1 MPNDLPQ
8 LTDAEHAV
16 YEWQLSIP
24 DFGEEGQRRLKAAS
38 VLISRVGGVGGAVAY
53 YLAAAGVGRLV
64 LAHAGDLRPPDLNRQ
79 ILMTHDWVGKPRI
92 ESAAR
97 RLREFNP
104 RLDVV
109 AVNENIGESNVSAL
123 VAQADLVVDCA
134 PLFSERLLMNRESV
148 RQRKPMVECAMY
160 AMEAQLTTFVPGRSP
175 CLACLY
181 PVEPPA
187 WKRQFPVFGAV
198 AGVIGSLAAVE
209 AIKTIS
215 GLAEPLLG
223 KLLTCNL
230 AEMAFRTLAISRNP
244 DCAVCGDRHR

>member
-53 YLAAAGVGRLV
+53 YLAAAGIGRLV

-97 RLREFNP
+97 RLRELNP

-109 AVNENIGESNVSAL
+109 AVNENIGESNASAL
-123 VAQADLVVDCA
+123 VGQADLVVDCA

-209 AIKTIS
+209 VIKTLS
-215 GLAEPLLG
+215 GLAEPLIG

-230 AEMAFRTLAISRNP
+230 AEMAFRTLTISRNP
-244 DCAVCGDRHR
+244 DCAVCGDRHG